1 MTNKDFL
8 KIMRK
13 LPKDATIL
21 GEAYDHRSEVK
32 EITYTVTQDG
42 AKYIILK
49 AEQWDLHGAIGV
61 TMNWFLA
68 FLLLFILVFL
78 DDSQ

>member
-1 MTNKDFL
+1 MTNKEFL
-8 KIMRK
+8 QIMKK

-49 AEQWDLHGAIGV
+49 AEQWDIHGAKGFI
-61 TMNWFLA
+61 MSWYLA
-68 FLLLFILVFL
+68 FLLLFILVFF
-78 DDSQ
+78 DDGN